1 MSVCSSLL
9 QAGAESRLT
18 GGTGVDATMI
28 RGIYTIVYVSV
39 YIQLC
44 GIYIQYIQ
52 FCVYTS
58 HTLGWVRCG
67 RLPQQQ
73 FMVFIQLYV
82 YLFIYKCVLY
92 CVLCI

>member
-52 FCVYTS
+52 FCVYQV
-58 HTLGWVRCG
+58 TL
-67 RLPQQQ
+67 
-73 FMVFIQLYV
+73 
-82 YLFIYKCVLY
+82 
-92 CVLCI
+92 